1 MRFSRRTREW
11 FSSPPEKRVMWENT
25 SNLKYPMTLKEFVEK
40 NGKEICVSKMRQ
52 WQSVTIGFINADGKD
67 DETEFDVYRVDT
79 SAGLEELAQLFND
92 FCAENNFPT
101 NTVQSVRVVKS
112 ADDYSDL
119 A

>member
-1 MRFSRRTREW
+1 M
-11 FSSPPEKRVMWENT
+11 K
-25 SNLKYPMTLKEFVEK
+25 K
-40 NGKEICVSKMRQ
+40 NGKERCVSKMRQ
-52 WQSVTIGFINADGKD
+52 WQSVTIGFIDADGKD

-112 ADDYSDL
+112 ADDYSSPVEML
-119 A
+119 WNRLKIPKRITSIKHLRERILMRCLSELSLW

>member
-1 MRFSRRTREW
+1 
-11 FSSPPEKRVMWENT
+11 
-25 SNLKYPMTLKEFVEK
+25 MTLKEFVEK
-40 NGKEICVSKMRQ
+40 NGKEKCVSKMRQ
-52 WQSVTIGFINADGKD
+52 WQSVIIGFINADGKD

-112 ADDYSDL
+112 ADDYSGL
-119 A
+119 AEA